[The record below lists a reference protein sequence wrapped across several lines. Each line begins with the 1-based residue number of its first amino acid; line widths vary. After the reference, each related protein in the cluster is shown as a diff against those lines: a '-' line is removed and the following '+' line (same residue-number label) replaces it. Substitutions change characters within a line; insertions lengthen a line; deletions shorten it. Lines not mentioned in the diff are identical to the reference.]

1 MTLGALEAL
10 EKTDIEPGK
19 DLVIVSIDAQKEMID
34 KLKQG
39 VVNCVVECNPDA
51 GVFVKN
57 AISRYLARGADAIP
71 REIYVHETVFSSD
84 MDFDQIPPRN
94 Y

>member
-1 MTLGALEAL
+1 
-10 EKTDIEPGK
+10 
-19 DLVIVSIDAQKEMID
+19 MID

-94 Y
+94 YWGDEDENKKYQGHLSTDE